1 MKTFEI
7 YFNDLTEMAQ
17 KELESIVGT
26 EHNYDVFPIATVDFE
41 TDDECPEGG
50 DIENDCADCV
60 YSAEYHFVDGECK
73 KRKLNTV
80 R

>member
-26 EHNYDVFPIATVDFE
+26 EHNYDVFQIATVDFE